1 MPNQTAADITVL
13 CAFGF
18 PEASLVFKR
27 QTCVILCASSFWVA
41 IFLHFFFLPP
51 SSSKRCRSLDLQTT
65 KTHLRSKSCT
75 LLPAAGERERESC
88 VNNRKLTSKMCHSN
102 TRFYISRPL
111 SPPRGAFH
119 CIYERE
125 EHFTSVA
132 LVLMEYY
139 PSVESQS
146 SVFLCRAFMFRVTQT
161 HTPRS
166 LAHTAARTHIQINII

>member
-1 MPNQTAADITVL
+1 MCNSPRQFLLRRYFSFSFFSPPGLRMLSLFRLTNHKNTPPVQVL
-13 CAFGF
+13 HPF
-18 PEASLVFKR
+18 
-27 QTCVILCASSFWVA
+27 ASSGR
-41 IFLHFFFLPP
+41 
-51 SSSKRCRSLDLQTT
+51 K
-65 KTHLRSKSCT
+65 
-75 LLPAAGERERESC
+75 RESS

-111 SPPRGAFH
+111 SPPRWAFRR
-119 CIYERE
+119 IYERE

-146 SVFLCRAFMFRVTQT
+146 SVFLRRAFMFRVTQT
-161 HTPRS
+161 HTPRP